1 MKPNQTG
8 LKRILKA
15 FTYSFAGFKESFKTE
30 AAFRQD
36 LLFVFG
42 ALLLLFALPF
52 YGIELAYMIF
62 CLFFILIMELVNTAL
77 EAAIDRI
84 GEEIHPLSKKTK
96 DIGSLLVLLAFL
108 NFFISGALLLF

>member
-1 MKPNQTG
+1 MNTNQTG
-8 LKRILKA
+8 LKRIVKA
-15 FTYSFAGFKESFKTE
+15 FSYSFAGFKESFKTE

-36 LLFVFG
+36 LLFALG
-42 ALLLLFALPF
+42 AFLLLFALPF
-52 YGIELAYMIF
+52 HGIALAYMIF

-84 GEEIHPLSKKTK
+84 GDEIHPLSKKTK

-108 NFFISGALLLF
+108 NFFISFFLLLL